1 MDSSEKSGSMQSSAR
16 GLLANFLSVLM
27 ILVDSHIFVI
37 FQGCSKDFHLW
48 EPFLPHLVTRDNDC
62 PYAQSAFEVYC

>member
-1 MDSSEKSGSMQSSAR
+1 MDSTEKSGSMQSSAR
-16 GLLANFLSVLM
+16 ELLANFLGVLM

-48 EPFLPHLVTRDNDC
+48 EPLLLV
-62 PYAQSAFEVYC
+62 